1 MLQPPGQRDVDTD
14 GILAYLNKG
23 DKFGI
28 VGHAM
33 RPGFRKFMVRLEYE
47 HFSPHGDNNDKF
59 QFVLV
64 NFMEMNDW
72 LLIIIPA
79 ANRADAEKIAAECD
93 LRFADGVPTCFGGE
107 KGKEQFP
114 IQHKDVWSAENLPGS
129 DVYKGKSAEI
139 LEAET
144 QWVENFFAMQ
154 EAFLRGQIP
163 EWAKSLPL
171 AFPDSTDVP
180 IGVVV
185 DTEHG
190 KAVALG
196 SEPECK
202 GFARIANANREAAGH
217 EPCFVA
223 MDWKTCAREGVK
235 G

>member
-1 MLQPPGQRDVDTD
+1 MLQPPGSRDVDTD

-47 HFSPHGDNNDKF
+47 IFSPHGDNNDKF
-59 QFVLV
+59 QFILV
-64 NFMEMNDW
+64 EFMGMRDW

-79 ANRADAEKIAAECD
+79 ENRADAEKIAAECG
-93 LRFADGVPTCFGGE
+93 LRFADGVPTCFGGD
-107 KGKEQFP
+107 KGKEPFP
-114 IQHKDVWSAENLPGS
+114 IQHKDVWSAENLSGS

-144 QWVENFFAMQ
+144 QWLAKFFEDQ
-154 EAFLRGQIP
+154 EEFLKAQIP
-163 EWAKSLPL
+163 DWAKTLPL
-171 AFPDSTDVP
+171 ALPYSTDVP

-185 DTEHG
+185 DTQHG
-190 KAVALG
+190 KAVVIG
-196 SEPECK
+196 SDPECK
-202 GFARIANANREAAGH
+202 GFARVANANKVAAGFD
-217 EPCFVA
+217 PCFVA
-223 MDWKTCAREGVK
+223 MDWKTCAREGVN